1 MCMRPSSS
9 RLRQGGSGDEPRRQL
24 RHQLKMNGREVVIVS
39 ACRTPIGSYLGSLQ
53 PLRAA
58 ELAGVV
64 VAEAVRRAGVDSA
77 AVDECV
83 MGHVITAG
91 QGQNP
96 ARQAAL
102 NGGLPSTV
110 NALTINKV
118 CGSGLKAVMLA
129 AQSIALG
136 EAEVVVAGGME
147 SMSNAPHVQFGLRS
161 GVRMGDLVTV
171 DALIRDGLWCAFNDV
186 HMGSLA
192 EYTAVK
198 AELSRLQLDEFSAA
212 SQQKAA
218 RALETGAFAE
228 EVTAVEVPQ
237 RKGPALSFEADETV
251 KPSTTVETLGALRPA
266 FEKDGMVTA
275 GNSPGLTDG
284 ASALVVT
291 SREFAHAHD
300 LPVLATIRES
310 AAAHREPREVFFAP
324 IDAVRK
330 VMAKGGYSIGDFD
343 LIEANEAFAAQ
354 CLADGKEL
362 GWDWARVNVNGGAIA
377 LGHPIGASG
386 ARVLTTLLYAMRA
399 RDARL
404 GLATLCLGG
413 GGAVALVVE
422 RA

>member
-1 MCMRPSSS
+1 MT
-9 RLRQGGSGDEPRRQL
+9 
-24 RHQLKMNGREVVIVS
+24 GRDVVIVS
-39 ACRTPIGSYLGSLQ
+39 ACRTPIGGYLGSLR

-58 ELAGVV
+58 ELGGVV
-64 VAEAVRRAGVDSA
+64 VAEAVRRAGVDV
-77 AVDECV
+77 AVIDECV
-83 MGHVITAG
+83 MGHVLQAG

-110 NALTINKV
+110 NALTVNKV
-118 CGSGLKAVMLA
+118 CGSGLRAVMLA

-147 SMSNAPHVQFGLRS
+147 SMSNAPHVQFCLRE
-161 GVRMGDLVTV
+161 GVRMGDFLTV

-192 EYTAVK
+192 EYTAVR
-198 AELSRLQLDEFSAA
+198 AGLSRGQLDEFSAA

-218 RALETGAFAE
+218 RAIEMGAFSG

-237 RKGPALSFEADETV
+237 RKGSPLSFEVDETV
-251 KPSTTVETLGALRPA
+251 KAGTTVETLAALRPA
-266 FEKDGMVTA
+266 FEKGGMVTA

-284 ASALVVT
+284 ASALVLT
-291 SREFAHAHD
+291 SREFAHAHG
-300 LPVLATIRES
+300 LPAMATIREG
-310 AAAHREPREVFFAP
+310 AVTHRDPKDVFFAP

-330 VMAKGGYSIGDFD
+330 VMAKGAYGIGDFD

-354 CLADGKEL
+354 CLADGAEL
-362 GWDWARVNVNGGAIA
+362 GWDWERVNVNGGAIA

-386 ARVLTTLLYAMRA
+386 ARILTTLLYALRA
-399 RDARL
+399 REARR